1 MKSFQGIAIK
11 GGAGA
16 ARPGLA
22 GARALAIS
30 LSLTLAIAVSGVA
43 PALAQTAKIDEMT
56 LEQILA
62 LPKPDQ
68 KPALEAYV
76 ERHPDDPQGH
86 FHLGN
91 WYYDQYNADQALT
104 EYRKALSLS
113 PDDFKAL
120 VNACI
125 VLESTQKGDESL
137 AMYEEFIASHPGD
150 AVALAYYG
158 ETQWTLGRKSQA
170 VDTYRKAL
178 SIDPNCAEAHFN
190 LGVAFAEMGILR
202 EAVREWEAVAKAG
215 KPADIVARAKENL
228 KRAEE
233 RL

>member
-1 MKSFQGIAIK
+1 MKNLQGTAITK
-11 GGAGA
+11 RAAAARLTFAGA
-16 ARPGLA
+16 LMLSFSLA
-22 GARALAIS
+22 VVFG
-30 LSLTLAIAVSGVA
+30 GGA
-43 PALAQTAKIDEMT
+43 PALAQTAKIEEMT
-56 LEQILA
+56 VEQILA

-68 KPALEAYV
+68 KAALEEYV
-76 ERHPDDPQGH
+76 KLHPDDPKGH
-86 FHLGN
+86 FQLGN
-91 WYYDQYNADQALT
+91 WYYDQFNAEEALAQ
-104 EYRKALSLS
+104 YKKVLSLS

-125 VLESTQKGDESL
+125 VLESTKKGDEAL
-137 AMYEEFIASHPGD
+137 AMYEEFIARHPND

-158 ETQWTLGRKSQA
+158 ETQWGLGRKSQA

-178 SIDPNCAEAHFN
+178 SIDPNCPEAHFN

-215 KPADIVARAKENL
+215 KPEDLVARAKENL

>member
-1 MKSFQGIAIK
+1 MKRFERTAMTRAAAVRLGFM
-11 GGAGA
+11 GAV
-16 ARPGLA
+16 
-22 GARALAIS
+22 ALS
-30 LSLTLAIAVSGVA
+30 LSLGVAFGAAA

-56 LEQILA
+56 VEQILA

-68 KPALEAYV
+68 KAALEVYV
-76 ERHPDDPQGH
+76 ERHPDDPKGH
-86 FHLGN
+86 FQLGN
-91 WYYDQYNADQALT
+91 WYYDQFNAEQALA
-104 EYRKALSLS
+104 EYKKALSLS

-125 VLESTQKGDESL
+125 VLENTQKGDDAL
-137 AMYEEFIASHPGD
+137 AMYEDFIARHPKD

-158 ETQWTLGRKSQA
+158 ESQWSQGRKSQA

-215 KPADIVARAKENL
+215 KPDDLVARAKENV

-233 RL
+233 KL